1 MVIVILLVVNMLL
14 LLVTT
19 RRQLLSI
26 LPVATLIIRYYHITT
41 FSQLIICSLL
51 SLLIIVPVLFFQLAI
66 LASYSGNEVVAVY
79 RYFRSLAAD
88 TPFTTARDNLIILF
102 EKVLALSSLTHAQSI
117 VLIIMLSHFGLIPSV
132 EDCIV

>member
-1 MVIVILLVVNMLL
+1 MVMVILLVVNMLP

-19 RRQLLSI
+19 WRQLLSI
-26 LPVATLIIRYYHITT
+26 LPVETLIIRFDDIAI
-41 FSQLIICSLL
+41 FARLIILVATQFFNDGHC
-51 SLLIIVPVLFFQLAI
+51 PFFFQLAI

-102 EKVLALSSLTHAQSI
+102 EKVLVLSL
-117 VLIIMLSHFGLIPSV
+117 
-132 EDCIV
+132 C